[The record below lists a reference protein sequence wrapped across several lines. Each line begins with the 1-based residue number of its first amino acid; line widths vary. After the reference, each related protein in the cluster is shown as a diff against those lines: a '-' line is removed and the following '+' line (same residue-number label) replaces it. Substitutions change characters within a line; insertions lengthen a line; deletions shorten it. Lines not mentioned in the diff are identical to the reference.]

1 MSKIAIGIV
10 IVVAAAGAAVV
21 WLQRETNA
29 ALRTEIASLRTEV
42 DRLAKSREVAAAT
55 PSKPTAVET
64 TASLNAAADREEL
77 TRLRADV
84 AALQK
89 QSKDFARIAQQ
100 TQGGGATVPTRL
112 IPVSEWKNA
121 GRDTPAA
128 TAETLLW
135 AAAGGDVNTI
145 ASAVELTN
153 SAREKAE
160 AWFAGLPEQ
169 TRSDY
174 GSADKLVALMIAKDA
189 ATVSGM
195 QVLGQREIAA
205 DTVGMRVRFG
215 NDEGKTKDDSFALHH
230 STDGWKLLIPDPL
243 IEKWTRQ
250 LAGK

>member
-1 MSKIAIGIV
+1 MSKIAVGLV
-10 IVVAAAGAAVV
+10 VVVAAAGAAVV
-21 WLQRETNA
+21 WMQRETNE
-29 ALRTEIASLRTEV
+29 ALRAEIAGLHTDF
-42 DRLAKSREVAAAT
+42 DRLAKSREAAAAMT
-55 PSKPTAVET
+55 PKPTAAET
-64 TASLNAAADREEL
+64 AASLNAAADREEL
-77 TRLRADV
+77 AKLRADV
-84 AALQK
+84 VALQK
-89 QSKDFARIAQQ
+89 QSKDFARAAQQ
-100 TQGGGATVPTRL
+100 TQGGGATIPTRL
-112 IPVSEWKNA
+112 VPSSEWKNA

-169 TRSDY
+169 TRADY
-174 GSADKLVALMIAKDA
+174 GNADKLVALMIAKDA
-189 ATVSGM
+189 ATISGM
-195 QVLGQREIAA
+195 QVLGQREIGP

-230 STDGWKLLIPDPL
+230 SADGWKLLVPDPL

-250 LAGK
+250 LGGK